1 MKKSEL
7 KQYIK
12 EIIISELTMVGPQ
25 TPTDEIPSIAKSERT
40 SPNTV
45 KDAIKQAKQT
55 QSSVGVAESLLKEMA
70 TFYKVKDKAGFK
82 QALKKYKELKGD
94 DLDKN
99 ALGQLLAALDKEG
112 EVDIKALAKE
122 KGKDTATWNNPK
134 TRASLEAEE
143 GEFSDYIEAG
153 KGEKKEE
160 PKTKKEE
167 PKAKKEASKTKKE
180 APKAKKSKS
189 EDEDE
194 GEEVEDSWYK
204 SSKDDDAEDEE
215 SIDKKAQAAAKKG
228 GGDNTPEEKKIKF
241 NQFLASIRK
250 NKGDKA
256 KVSGLLKIA
265 KDKYKFS
272 KIMMD
277 DLLRAAGRE
286 VR

>member
-40 SPNTV
+40 SPSTV

-167 PKAKKEASKTKKE
+167 PKAKKEE
-180 APKAKKSKS
+180 PKAKKSKS

-204 SSKDDDAEDEE
+204 SSKDDDTEDEE

-228 GGDNTPEEKKIKF
+228 GGDNTSEEKKIKF
-241 NQFLASIRK
+241 NQFLTSIRK

-272 KIMMD
+272 KIMMG

>member
-160 PKTKKEE
+160 PK
-167 PKAKKEASKTKKE
+167 AKKEAPKAKKE

-204 SSKDDDAEDEE
+204 SSKDDDTEDEE

>member
-25 TPTDEIPSIAKSERT
+25 TPSDEVSNIAKSERT
-40 SPNTV
+40 SPSTV

-55 QSSVGVAESLLKEMA
+55 QTSVGVAESLLKEMA
-70 TFYKVKDKAGFK
+70 SFYKVKDKEGFK
-82 QALKKYKELKGD
+82 KALKKYEKLKGPD
-94 DLDKN
+94 YDKN
-99 ALGQLLAALDKEG
+99 ALGQLLVALNKEG

-122 KGKDTATWNNPK
+122 KDKDTATWNNPK
-134 TRASLEAEE
+134 TRAALEKKG
-143 GEFSDYIEAG
+143 GEFTKYVEVG
-153 KGEKKEE
+153 RGE
-160 PKTKKEE
+160 KKEE
-167 PKAKKEASKTKKE
+167 PKAKKEE
-180 APKAKKSKS
+180 PKAKKSKS

-194 GEEVEDSWYK
+194 DV
-204 SSKDDDAEDEE
+204 KDDWNKPSKEDDGEDEE

-241 NQFLASIRK
+241 NQFLASIKK
-250 NKGDKA
+250 NKADKA
-256 KVSGLLKIA
+256 KVSALLKVA

-272 KIMMD
+272 RMMMD
-277 DLLRAAGRE
+277 DLLRTAGRE

>member
-25 TPTDEIPSIAKSERT
+25 TPTDEVPSIAKSERT
-40 SPNTV
+40 SPSTV
-45 KDAIKQAKQT
+45 RDAIKQAKQT
-55 QSSVGVAESLLKEMA
+55 QTSVGVAESLLKEMA
-70 TFYKVKDKAGFK
+70 SFYKVKDKEGFK
-82 QALKKYKELKGD
+82 KALKKYKELKGD
-94 DLDKN
+94 NLDKN
-99 ALGQLLAALDKEG
+99 ALGQLLAALDKDG

-134 TRASLEAEE
+134 TRGALEAEE
-143 GEFSDYIEAG
+143 GEFTDYIETG
-153 KGEKKEE
+153 KGEKKETPKTKKEE

-167 PKAKKEASKTKKE
+167 PKAKKEA
-180 APKAKKSKS
+180 PKAKKSKS

-194 GEEVEDSWYK
+194 DVEDDWNK
-204 SSKDDDAEDEE
+204 PSKEDDGEDEE

-241 NQFLASIRK
+241 NQFLASIKK
-250 NKGDKA
+250 NKADKA
-256 KVSGLLKIA
+256 KVSALLKVA
-265 KDKYKFS
+265 KDKYKFPRV
-272 KIMMD
+272 MMD